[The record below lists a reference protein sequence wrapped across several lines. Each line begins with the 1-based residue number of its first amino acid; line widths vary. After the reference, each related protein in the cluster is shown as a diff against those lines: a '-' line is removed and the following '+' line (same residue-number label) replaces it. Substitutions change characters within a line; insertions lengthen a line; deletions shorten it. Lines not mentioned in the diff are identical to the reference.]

1 MQEQETKETDHQPSG
16 GHTVNSS
23 PQSSNYAISNSI
35 GNYPQLVNYPPNE
48 LILSY
53 LTLSNLSFY

>member
-16 GHTVNSS
+16 GHAVNSS

-35 GNYPQLVNYPPNE
+35 GNYPQLLQKTGNNW
-48 LILSY
+48 
-53 LTLSNLSFY
+53 